1 MTKPAFKNIFSI
13 MVFLAAAVLIRP
25 AQAQEQTPAK
35 LIKRQV
41 MEYNSGKMRDPFR
54 TYLIK
59 DEPEVKPQETG
70 LPVKPDFDIS
80 KLQLQGVVWGVKNP
94 QAIINGKVVSV
105 GDLIEGAEIVSI
117 DKKGVTLSIN
127 GGIMDLSSPGQVSTK
142 TVTKL

>member
-80 KLQLQGVVWGVKNP
+80 KLQLQGVVWGVK
-94 QAIINGKVVSV
+94 
-105 GDLIEGAEIVSI
+105 
-117 DKKGVTLSIN
+117 
-127 GGIMDLSSPGQVSTK
+127 
-142 TVTKL
+142 

>member
-1 MTKPAFKNIFSI
+1 
-13 MVFLAAAVLIRP
+13 
-25 AQAQEQTPAK
+25 
-35 LIKRQV
+35 
-41 MEYNSGKMRDPFR
+41 DPFR